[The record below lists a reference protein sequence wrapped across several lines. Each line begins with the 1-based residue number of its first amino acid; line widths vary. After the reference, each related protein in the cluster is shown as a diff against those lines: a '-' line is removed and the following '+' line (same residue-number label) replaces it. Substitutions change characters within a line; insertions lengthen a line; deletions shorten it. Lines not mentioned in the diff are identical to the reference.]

1 MKNRFYEIFNICPWH
16 IVQTGL
22 WSIKAVKTRQP
33 SSHPLYPSSTKLQA
47 NFPPLSSER
56 WQLAGVNTTE
66 MWYLKG
72 NRKIFLIMIIALLT
86 LMATHGSNC
95 DLSNYPLSQ
104 HVNIFISSFIPWF
117 ICYFTTRKLMGWGH
131 EWIQFTQL

>member
-1 MKNRFYEIFNICPWH
+1 MKYSIFVHAMTYCTDGSLKHKSSGN
-16 IVQTGL
+16 QTAF
-22 WSIKAVKTRQP
+22 IT

-56 WQLAGVNTTE
+56 WQLTGVNTTE

-95 DLSNYPLSQ
+95 DLSNYPLSE

-117 ICYFTTRKLMGWGH
+117 ICYFTTRKLMG
-131 EWIQFTQL
+131 